1 MLDKIRGMN
10 LVSWFPCI
18 VAFGIPLP
26 FDQVLKSFCPSE
38 LSVCDDSFD
47 FVFLFPVNE
56 VRRWP
61 GEVWTVRSRF
71 MVRSQKGRVEYVV
84 DSPIRGQFKSVSH
97 WGYLLD
103 YLEGSQAFRGE
114 LSLLMRKFQ
123 MGRVQPYLFSEMEL
137 CRGWPFLIGDLVERS
152 DGVCVILSHCLN
164 SRFDQGV

>member
-1 MLDKIRGMN
+1 MGSCGLIMLYEIRGMD
-10 LVSWFPCI
+10 LVSWFPSVI
-18 VAFGIPLP
+18 TLGISLP
-26 FDQVLKSFCPSE
+26 FDQVLESFRASE
-38 LSVCDDSFD
+38 VSVCDNPFD
-47 FVFLFPVNE
+47 FVFLFSVNE

-71 MVRSQKGRVEYVV
+71 VIRSQKGRVEYVV

-123 MGRVQPYLFSEMEL
+123 MGR
-137 CRGWPFLIGDLVERS
+137 
-152 DGVCVILSHCLN
+152 
-164 SRFDQGV
+164 